1 MEDSTYF
8 ERIGQQDGHAGS
20 HFEPR
25 GGSTWSSPVIGRF
38 DQLVQ
43 QHRREIYLYIS
54 RLTGGRDVTE
64 DLFQE
69 TFLRAYKAYAALPD
83 EANTRAWLFKIATNL
98 CRKHFRYLQRHRDVS
113 LHEVLAT
120 VEKAANRGHETDYG
134 DPEQI
139 LLSQDLARTV
149 HMLIDGLPFKQK
161 AAVIQRKLQGLDYD
175 SIAASLQCSPEAARA
190 HVFQALKKIRQGVEK
205 PPSGS
210 STTRRTAI
218 ACTARTIS

>member
-1 MEDSTYF
+1 MADSTYL
-8 ERIGQQDGHAGS
+8 ERIGQQDSRTGS

-25 GGSTWSSPVIGRF
+25 GGSTWSRAVVGHF

-98 CRKHFRYLQRHRDVS
+98 CRKHVRYLQRHRDVS
-113 LHEVLAT
+113 LHEVLTT
-120 VEKAANRGHETDYG
+120 VESAASRSHEADSG

-149 HMLIDGLPFKQK
+149 HSLIDGLPFKQK

-210 STTRRTAI
+210 RTTRPTATV
-218 ACTARTIS
+218 CTARATS

>member
-1 MEDSTYF
+1 MADSTYL
-8 ERIGQQDGHAGS
+8 ERIGQQDSRTGS
-20 HFEPR
+20 HLEPG
-25 GGSTWSSPVIGRF
+25 GGSTWSSAVTGRF

-113 LHEVLAT
+113 LHEVLAA
-120 VEKAANRGHETDYG
+120 VESAASSSHEADYN

-149 HMLIDGLPFKQK
+149 HTLIDGLPFKQK
-161 AAVIQRKLQGLDYD
+161 AAVIQRKLQGLDYG

-210 STTRRTAI
+210 RTTRPTATV
-218 ACTARTIS
+218 CTARATS